1 MYLLNIFAG
10 WVHLPVAVLNTADFT
25 CHITGGHK
33 KDVNSVADVL
43 FDPTNDLD
51 P

>member
-10 WVHLPVAVLNTADFT
+10 GVHLPVAVLNTVDCT

-33 KDVNSVADVL
+33 KDANFVADVL